1 MPSGAGVW
9 GGKTPF
15 TLLDQPGLQA
25 EPRSLTPH
33 TQLPLDEVCE
43 AGILSGYDELSAFAG
58 SAEVN

>member
-1 MPSGAGVW
+1 VA
-9 GGKTPF
+9 K
-15 TLLDQPGLQA
+15 L
-25 EPRSLTPH
+25 RSRSWINPVCRQNRVFLTPY